1 MHDMTLQFFALGL
14 FCWALFFTFKKTK
27 GKQMAVCIMLIVAG
41 IFLPYTPFSE
51 PIRTT
56 LESVFNTA
64 NTTVNNIGSSSR

>member
-1 MHDMTLQFFALGL
+1 MTLQFFALGL

-27 GKQMAVCIMLIVAG
+27 GKQMGICIMLIVAG

-51 PIRTT
+51 EIRST

-64 NTTVNNIGSSSR
+64 NSTVNNIGSSSR

>member
-1 MHDMTLQFFALGL
+1 MTLQFFALVL

-27 GKQMAVCIMLIVAG
+27 GKQMVVCIMLIVSG

-51 PIRTT
+51 SIRGT

-64 NTTVNNIGSSSR
+64 NTTVNNIGSGSR

>member
-1 MHDMTLQFFALGL
+1 MTLQFFALGL

-27 GKQMAVCIMLIVAG
+27 GKQMAICIMLIVAG

-51 PIRTT
+51 SIRTT

>member
-1 MHDMTLQFFALGL
+1 MTLQFFALAL

-27 GKQMAVCIMLIVAG
+27 GKQMVVWHLLIVSG

-51 PIRTT
+51 SIRGT

-64 NTTVNNIGSSSR
+64 NTTVNNIGSGSR

>member
-1 MHDMTLQFFALGL
+1 MKMTLQFFALGL

-27 GKQMAVCIMLIVAG
+27 GKQMAICIMLIVSG

-51 PIRTT
+51 SIRST

-64 NTTVNNIGSSSR
+64 NSTVNNIGSPSH

>member
-1 MHDMTLQFFALGL
+1 MTLQFFALAL

-27 GKQMAVCIMLIVAG
+27 GKQMAVCLMLIVSG

-51 PIRTT
+51 EIRGT

-64 NTTVNNIGSSSR
+64 NTTVANVGTSR